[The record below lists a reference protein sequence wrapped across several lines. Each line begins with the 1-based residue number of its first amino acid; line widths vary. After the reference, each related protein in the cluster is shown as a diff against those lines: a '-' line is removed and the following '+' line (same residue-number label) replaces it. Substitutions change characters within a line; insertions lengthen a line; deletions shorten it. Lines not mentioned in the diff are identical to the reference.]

1 MGCFHELDLDDD
13 FCAGH
18 NSGGYT
24 GRVWVFPSSAYCVF
38 TDNVVETIARVDSE
52 ITAPYVHCYDMSL
65 IDALSG
71 TTLAGDTD
79 SGRRMF
85 KKTITL
91 RIQARTSDAVEK
103 VLMPLITERK
113 GFIFVAERKA
123 KGYIL
128 TYRVFGSQ
136 DKCVADVAS
145 ITQSEY
151 ENGGDW
157 VVPFTC
163 VESKSDVAFVKDIES
178 YEVTRT
184 WLNKKCA
191 NQE

>member
-1 MGCFHELDLDDD
+1 MGCFYELEDIAD
-13 FCAGH
+13 FCVEG

-24 GRVWVFPSSAYCVF
+24 GRVWVFPSSAYCIF
-38 TDNVVETIARVDSE
+38 SDNFVNAIMREGSE
-52 ITAPYVHCYDMSL
+52 ITAPYVHCYDMRL

-91 RIQARTSDAVEK
+91 RIQARTADAVEK
-103 VLMPLITERK
+103 VLMPLISNRK

-123 KGYIL
+123 KGDYL

-163 VESKSDVAFVKDIES
+163 VESKSDVAFNWAETD
-178 YEVTRT
+178 YEETRT
-184 WLNKKCA
+184 WLETMCLKS
-191 NQE
+191 

>member
-1 MGCFHELDLDDD
+1 MRCFYSLEDIAD
-13 FCAGH
+13 FCVESF
-18 NSGGYT
+18 SGGYT
-24 GRVWVFPSSAYCVF
+24 GRVWVFPSSAYCAF
-38 TDNVVETIARVDSE
+38 TDNYVISIMRRGSQ

-103 VLMPLITERK
+103 VLMPLIDNRN

-123 KGYIL
+123 KGDHL
-128 TYRVFGSQ
+128 TYRLFGSQ

-163 VESKSDVAFVKDIES
+163 VESMSDVLFDRHENGH
-178 YEVTRT
+178 EETRT
-184 WLNKKCA
+184 WLNEMCA
-191 NQE
+191 N

>member
-1 MGCFHELDLDDD
+1 MGCFNELENIVDS
-13 FCAGH
+13 CTQG

-24 GRVWVFPSSAYCVF
+24 GRVWVFPSSAYCDF
-38 TDNVVETIARVDSE
+38 EDNYVVKINRVNSE
-52 ITAPYVHCYDMSL
+52 ITAPYVHCYNMNL

-91 RIQARTSDAVEK
+91 RIQARAPEAVEK

-113 GFIFVAERKA
+113 GFIFVAERRA
-123 KGYIL
+123 KGEYL
-128 TYRVFGSQ
+128 TYRIFGSQ

-157 VVPFTC
+157 IVPFTC
-163 VESKSDVAFVKDIES
+163 VESMSDVAFDRS
-178 YEVTRT
+178 TGGYEETRT
-184 WLNKKCA
+184 WLNEKC
-191 NQE
+191 E

>member
-1 MGCFHELDLDDD
+1 MGCFSNLTSVFEN
-13 FCAGH
+13 CSYENA
-18 NSGGYT
+18 GGYT
-24 GRVWVFPSSAYCVF
+24 GRVWVFPSSAYCQF
-38 TDNVVETIARVDSE
+38 SDNFVNAIMREGSE

-113 GFIFVAERKA
+113 GFIFVAERRA
-123 KGYIL
+123 KGDFL

-163 VESKSDVAFVKDIES
+163 VESKSDVVFCRDVES

-184 WLNKKCA
+184 WLDSMCS
-191 NQE
+191 

>member
-1 MGCFHELDLDDD
+1 MGCFSELENIVD
-13 FCAGH
+13 FCTQG

-24 GRVWVFPSSAYCVF
+24 GRVWVFPSSAYCAF
-38 TDNVVETIARVDSE
+38 GDNNVDFIELGGSE

-91 RIQARTSDAVEK
+91 RIQARTVDAVEK
-103 VLMPLITERK
+103 VLMPLITNRN

-123 KGYIL
+123 KGDFL

-157 VVPFTC
+157 IVPFTC
-163 VESKSDVAFVKDIES
+163 VESKSDVVFCHGDTSTYIG
-178 YEVTRT
+178 TRT
-184 WLNKKCA
+184 WLDEKCLVS
-191 NQE
+191 

>member
-1 MGCFHELDLDDD
+1 MGCFNKLTNVFEDCSHGN
-13 FCAGH
+13 A
-18 NSGGYT
+18 GGYT
-24 GRVWVFPSSAYCVF
+24 GRVWVFPSSAYCQF
-38 TDNVVETIARVDSE
+38 YDNYVVNINREGSE
-52 ITAPYVHCYDMSL
+52 ITAPYVHCYDMRL

-91 RIQARTSDAVEK
+91 RIQARTADAVEK

-123 KGYIL
+123 KGDYL

-163 VESKSDVAFVKDIES
+163 VENKSDVVFEREDEG
-178 YEVTRT
+178 YEETKT
-184 WLNKKCA
+184 WLGTMCFVS
-191 NQE
+191 

>member
-1 MGCFHELDLDDD
+1 MGCFYDLENIVD
-13 FCAGH
+13 FCTQG

-24 GRVWVFPSSAYCVF
+24 GRVWVFPSSAYCDF
-38 TDNVVETIARVDSE
+38 GDNAVVGIYRVNSE
-52 ITAPYVHCYDMSL
+52 ITAPYVHCYDMNL

-91 RIQARTSDAVEK
+91 RIQARTADAVEK
-103 VLMPLITERK
+103 VLMPLITNRN

-123 KGYIL
+123 KGDYL

-157 VVPFTC
+157 IVPFTC
-163 VESKSDVAFVKDIES
+163 VESKSDVVFCHGDTFTYKD
-178 YEVTRT
+178 TKT
-184 WLNKKCA
+184 WLETKC
-191 NQE
+191 QTS

>member
-1 MGCFHELDLDDD
+1 MGCFYDLEAVVED
-13 FCAGH
+13 CSYGSA
-18 NSGGYT
+18 GGYT
-24 GRVWVFPSSAYCVF
+24 GRVWVFPSSAYCEF
-38 TDNVVETIARVDSE
+38 IDNYVVRINRVNSE

-113 GFIFVAERKA
+113 GFIFVAERKT
-123 KGYIL
+123 KGDFL

-163 VESKSDVAFVKDIES
+163 VESKSDVTFGHEDS
-178 YEVTRT
+178 GYEETRT
-184 WLNKKCA
+184 WLNEMCA

>member
-1 MGCFHELDLDDD
+1 MGCFNELENIVD
-13 FCAGH
+13 FCSEG

-24 GRVWVFPSSAYCVF
+24 GRVWVFPSSAYCEF
-38 TDNVVETIARVDSE
+38 SDNAVVKIYRVNSE
-52 ITAPYVHCYDMSL
+52 ITAPYIHCYNMNL

-91 RIQARTSDAVEK
+91 RIQARTAEAVEK

-113 GFIFVAERKA
+113 GFIFVAERRA
-123 KGYIL
+123 KGEYL

-163 VESKSDVAFVKDIES
+163 VESMSDVVFDREGDTS
-178 YEVTRT
+178 YEETRT
-184 WLNKKCA
+184 WLNEKCP
-191 NQE
+191 ES

>member
-1 MGCFHELDLDDD
+1 MGCFNELENIVD
-13 FCAGH
+13 FCGEG

-38 TDNVVETIARVDSE
+38 ADNAVIGIHRVNSE
-52 ITAPYVHCYDMSL
+52 ITAPYVHCYDMNL

-91 RIQARTSDAVEK
+91 RIQARMPEAVEK

-113 GFIFVAERKA
+113 GFIFVAERRA
-123 KGYIL
+123 KGDYL

-163 VESKSDVAFVKDIES
+163 VESMSDVVFDRGGNG
-178 YEVTRT
+178 YEYTRT
-184 WLNKKCA
+184 WLNSMCSVS
-191 NQE
+191 

>member
-1 MGCFHELDLDDD
+1 MGCFRNLLGIEED
-13 FCAGH
+13 CGSVNA
-18 NSGGYT
+18 GGYT
-24 GRVWVFPSSAYCVF
+24 GRVWVFPSSAYCNFV
-38 TDNVVETIARVDSE
+38 DNYVITIMRVASE

-91 RIQARTSDAVEK
+91 RIQARTADAIEK
-103 VLMPLITERK
+103 VLMPLTTDRK
-113 GFIFVAERKA
+113 GFLFVAERRA
-123 KGYIL
+123 KGDFL
-128 TYRVFGSQ
+128 TYRIFGSQ

-157 VVPFTC
+157 IVPFTC
-163 VESKSDVAFVKDIES
+163 VESISDVTFSRNDEG
-178 YEVTRT
+178 YEVTKS
-184 WLNKKCA
+184 WLEEKCS
-191 NQE
+191 